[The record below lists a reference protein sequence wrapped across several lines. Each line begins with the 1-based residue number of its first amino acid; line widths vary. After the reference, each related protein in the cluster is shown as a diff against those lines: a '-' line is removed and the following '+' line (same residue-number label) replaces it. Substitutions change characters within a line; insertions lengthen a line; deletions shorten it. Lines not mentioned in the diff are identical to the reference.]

1 MSATREL
8 LLPLGRHVAG
18 AEAGAGAGAGFSQ
31 QAVVVDDDCFGT
43 VGEAEW

>member
-18 AEAGAGAGAGFSQ
+18 AEAGAGAGFSQ
-31 QAVVVDDDCFGT
+31 QAVVVDDDCFGA